1 LAGSAV
7 LLGKVEPLHPGSTSA
22 SQIGADDTV
31 FGFSLFRA
39 LCSAAPKRNLTLS
52 PASAAEALGMLDA
65 GSAGPTQA
73 AIGRLLDLPAWSPA
87 VVAALHDQSAAL
99 ATVPQ
104 VTVTNHV
111 FEQTGLSPTAKA
123 LNDLRTAYGA
133 DLRQLNFGHEPA
145 ATNAIN
151 AVVSHDTKAM
161 IPTLFDHP
169 LDPTTRTVLAN
180 AILLNAKWRQP
191 FTSTRPA
198 PFHTG
203 AGGTVSASM
212 MQNQQ
217 AEFAS
222 RTAAGWQSVTLPYAG
237 NLQAVALL
245 PPASTGCVTPQPATY
260 QSLTSGPSTNAA
272 VVLPKLSLSQTLPLT
287 DVLANLGLP
296 LEGDF
301 SGLGKDDDQITEVV
315 QKVVMKVDQQGTKAA
330 AATGIGVTT
339 LALRAQPKTVTFDR
353 PFLLL
358 VEDTATHTPLF
369 LTRVANPTQ
378 Q

>member
-1 LAGSAV
+1 VAGAAV
-7 LLGKVEPLHPGSTSA
+7 LAGKVEPLHRGSLTGR
-22 SQIGADDTV
+22 QIGADDTG
-31 FGFSLFRA
+31 FGFSLFHA
-39 LCSAAPKRNLTLS
+39 LCSAAPTQNLTIS
-52 PASAAEALGMLDA
+52 PASAAQALGMLDA
-65 GSAGPTQA
+65 GSAGATQEA
-73 AIGRLLDLPAWSPA
+73 VGRLLDLPAWSPA
-87 VVAALHDQSAAL
+87 LVAALDDQSAAL

-111 FEQTGLSPTAKA
+111 FEQTGLSPTAQT
-123 LNDLRTAYGA
+123 LDDLRTAYGA
-133 DLRQLNFGHEPA
+133 DLRQLNFGNEPA
-145 ATNAIN
+145 ATDAIN
-151 AVVSHDTKAM
+151 AVVSHDTKTM
-161 IPTLFDHP
+161 IPKLFDQP

-180 AILLNAKWRQP
+180 AVLLNAKWRQP
-191 FTSTRPA
+191 FTSTQPG
-198 PFHTG
+198 PFHAA

-212 MQNQQ
+212 MANEQ

-222 RTAAGWQSVTLPYAG
+222 RTAAGWQSVTLPYTG

-245 PPASTGCVTPQPATY
+245 PPASTGCVAPQPATY
-260 QSLTSGPSTNAA
+260 QSLTSGPSTSAA
-272 VVLPKLSLSQTLPLT
+272 VVLPKLNLPLT
-287 DVLANLGLP
+287 NVLAKLGLP

-301 SGLGKDDDQITEVV
+301 SGLGKGDDQITEVV

-339 LALRAQPKTVTFDR
+339 LALRAQPKTITFDR